1 MVTKSRKSGFLP
13 STAAVAA
20 LAIILSCG
28 TSFAVGRTKT
38 ESEIH
43 QAAKAGDVARLK
55 DLLARDPKLIDS
67 RDENGMTPLHHAV
80 REKRPAAVDLL
91 ISGGADVQAQ
101 NVEKSTPLHLA
112 AIAGDAAAVKRLLAA
127 GADPK
132 IRDIRGRQALFLACG
147 AGNDLETVRFLV
159 AAGADVNDVSTRG
172 ENTLLSTLYF
182 GKKEVIEFLLE
193 SGARLP
199 EDEPSLGRALFV
211 SAGNGLDRVVRL
223 AVEAAEKKGMAWE
236 KQVSLHAA
244 ARGGSVAV
252 VETLVA
258 KGAAPDGKNE
268 YGLTPLHVAA
278 ENGRAE
284 VVDFLLD
291 RGAKA
296 DETTRMGQTA
306 WHLARDN
313 KHADLAA
320 RLKAKGASDAP
331 PRFPE
336 LRGPY
341 LGQPDPGDTPKVFA
355 PGIVSQFTFN
365 SEHSP
370 VAFSPD
376 GTEAYWTQK
385 FRGPILFMKQ
395 ENGLWTPPRPAPF
408 NTPWGDGEPI
418 FTPDGKRLY
427 FLSFRPL
434 EPNGK
439 TDKENI
445 WYVEREGE
453 GWSAAQPVSALVNAF
468 DHHWLFSAG
477 PDGTLYFSSIR
488 EGGVGGRDIY
498 ISRLVDGRHEQPR
511 NAGPVINTARDEHMP
526 FIARDGSYL
535 IFTSTG
541 HPAAKGQ
548 FHFFISYRDCE
559 GNWTT
564 PVSLG
569 EKIHRVEMGLCPLV
583 TPDGTYMFMLG
594 RGDICWVRADF
605 IEALRPKK

>member
-1 MVTKSRKSGFLP
+1 MIGSPQKTGRALLGVAVLALLALVASFGTPLAVTR
-13 STAAVAA
+13 AAAEEA
-20 LAIILSCG
+20 
-28 TSFAVGRTKT
+28 
-38 ESEIH
+38 IH
-43 QAAKAGDVARLK
+43 QAARAGDVARLK

-80 REKRPAAVDLL
+80 KEKRPAAVDLL
-91 ISGGADVQAQ
+91 ISSGADVQAQ
-101 NVEKSTPLHLA
+101 NAEKSSPLHLA
-112 AIAGDAAAVKRLLAA
+112 AGAGDAAAVKRLLGA
-127 GADPK
+127 GADVK

-147 AGNDLETVRFLV
+147 VGNDLETVRLLV

-172 ENTLLSTLYF
+172 ENTLLSTLYY
-182 GKKEVIEFLLE
+182 GKKEIIEFLLG

-211 SAGNGLDRVVRL
+211 SASNGQDRIFRL
-223 AVEAAEKKGMAWE
+223 AVEAAEKKGMSWE

-252 VETLVA
+252 VEALVV

-278 ENGRAE
+278 ENGRTE
-284 VVDFLLD
+284 IVEFLLAK
-291 RGAKA
+291 GAKI
-296 DETTRMGQTA
+296 DEPTRMGQTA

-313 KHADLAA
+313 QHADLAA
-320 RLKAKGASDAP
+320 RLKAKGALDDP

-355 PGIVSQFTFN
+355 PGIVSRFTFD

-370 VAFSPD
+370 LAFSPD

-395 ENGLWTPPRPAPF
+395 VDGLWTAPRPAPF
-408 NTPWGDGEPI
+408 NSPWGDGEPI

-439 TDKENI
+439 TDKENV
-445 WYVEREGE
+445 WYVDREGE
-453 GWSAAQPVSALVNAF
+453 GWSAAKAASTLVNAF

-488 EGGVGGRDIY
+488 EGGIGGRDIY
-498 ISRLVDGRHEQPR
+498 VSRLIGGSHEQPR
-511 NAGPVINTARDEHMP
+511 NAGPVINTAGDEHMP

-535 IFTSTG
+535 IFTSAG
-541 HPAAKGQ
+541 HPGAKGRN
-548 FHFFISYRDCE
+548 HFFISYRDGE

-583 TPDGTYMFMLG
+583 TPDGKYMFMLG

-605 IEALRPKK
+605 VEALRPR